1 MNNLENEQ
9 YIKQLYE
16 EFNTVRNGLMTELK
30 NDLECTKEKVINQK
44 IQCIDNLMK
53 NLIKF
58 RNINIKE
65 NLKGNL

>member
-30 NDLECTKEKVINQK
+30 NDLECVKEKVINQK
-44 IQCIDNLMK
+44 INCIDNLMK
-53 NLIKF
+53 FLIKF